1 MMNKL
6 TIVFCLILCAAFCGN
21 YQTVSAQNG
30 ADKILVAGKSPL
42 KQSEVDKI
50 IEFYQWAFET
60 EFTADERERYQAFVV
75 ESFRQ
80 DAAESRKSADVLIKV
95 LAQMRAKDAETQA
108 KLRRMFNEDFVK
120 DLRAANDEGSRLL
133 LNIYERGQSRG
144 IGSGGGNS
152 SESNET
158 TDSNDSYETVKKAK
172 VGNLSTIAGT
182 WVSGNTG
189 SMTTTNSGVYLG
201 GNASRHTYQF
211 RADGTVE
218 YTGIMNIMT
227 GGCRMQIFKTATGKA
242 SLSGDRLTINWLPAR
257 FSRDDSCSPSKNYK
271 KTLPAET
278 ETFQIFFET
287 YFDDKQLCL
296 AGKDKTCFSLD
307 K

>member
-211 RADGTVE
+211 RAERHGRIHGNHEHYDRRLPDADFQNRDRQSEPERRPADHQLAACPLQPRRFVQPVE
-218 YTGIMNIMT
+218 
-227 GGCRMQIFKTATGKA
+227 K
-242 SLSGDRLTINWLPAR
+242 L
-257 FSRDDSCSPSKNYK
+257 
-271 KTLPAET
+271 
-278 ETFQIFFET
+278 
-287 YFDDKQLCL
+287 
-296 AGKDKTCFSLD
+296 
-307 K
+307 